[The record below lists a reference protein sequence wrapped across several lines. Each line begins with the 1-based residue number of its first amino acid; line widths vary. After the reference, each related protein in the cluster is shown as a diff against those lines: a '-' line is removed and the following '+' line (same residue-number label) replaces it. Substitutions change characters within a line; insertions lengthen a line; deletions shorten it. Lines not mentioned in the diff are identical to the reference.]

1 MALVLQPTLG
11 EVRIATLLR
20 CGLASEGNIP
30 RSIQGIIDEKIRSAQ
45 KQLYKLFPWLATY
58 VEREI
63 TLVDEQADYDIPDDT
78 IPGKIT
84 FVVVRRKAD
93 GLLFEM
99 DRGIRPDEM
108 NYINQG
114 VAKGSQPLRFEFI
127 DQIMRIA
134 PKPDTD
140 YYDALVVYY
149 YQIPGAFT
157 EDAER
162 AVVDGEALKMLSEI
176 LTKEHFGGQD
186 TAQLR
191 KDLDTYIDKTKME
204 QGNGDG
210 FQMGGH
216 QSIATRTQRRN
227 RFAWSGVRANT
238 WRDWRPW

>member
-30 RSIQGIIDEKIRSAQ
+30 RNIQGIIDEKIRSAQ
-45 KQLYKLFPWLATY
+45 RQLYELYPWLATF
-58 VEREI
+58 VQREI
-63 TLVDEQADYDIPDDT
+63 TLVDQQAAYDIPDDT
-78 IPGKIT
+78 EPGKIT
-84 FVVVRRKAD
+84 YVVVSRKAD

-114 VAKGSQPLRFEFI
+114 VAKGSQPLRYEFI
-127 DQIMRIA
+127 DQQMLVA
-134 PKPDTD
+134 PKPDTA
-140 YYDALVVYY
+140 YYDKLLLYY
-149 YQIPGAFT
+149 YQIPSAFI

-162 AVVDGEALKMLSEI
+162 AVVEGEALKMLSEI
-176 LTKEHFGGQD
+176 LVKEHFGGQETD
-186 TAQLR
+186 RLR
-191 KDLDTYIDKTKME
+191 ADLGTYIDRVKMK